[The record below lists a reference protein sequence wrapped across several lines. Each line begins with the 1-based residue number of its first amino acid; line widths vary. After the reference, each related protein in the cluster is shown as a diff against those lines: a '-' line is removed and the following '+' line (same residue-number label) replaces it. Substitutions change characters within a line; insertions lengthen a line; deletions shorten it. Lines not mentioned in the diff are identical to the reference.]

1 MRAQTRLPAAL
12 LTLVLAILACDLP
25 IPPISFPT
33 QIVGTAVPPASPDP
47 NRVGTAVAQTLT
59 AAAPGREVT
68 TVPAATA
75 VSPTPEGAGSLLPHA
90 LYYIAPDSA
99 GMTQIFR
106 LEPDGKTSRQLT
118 SEAGS
123 VSDYD
128 VSPVDSGVAYVAK
141 LLHINKD
148 ASERVVLVE
157 GGEVDLN
164 NPFLSTVSSPVFSR
178 DGRTLAYGYKG
189 LQFYSFTTGESRLAI
204 ENQVDEVGGGL
215 MVPRELY
222 SPESYSPDGTK
233 LLVTLSYYEGASSA
247 IYYPAT
253 SSLVRLTGGE
263 GALICCDEVEWS
275 ADSSG
280 LYSASAT
287 AGMFSPGLWRIDAA
301 TGEVT
306 TLIPGDAGGGMFNA
320 AREAYLAPDSQLY
333 FFFGTVSSSEG
344 MFNRASQQPVRSA
357 PDGVT
362 DRTTLSTED
371 FSLLN
376 EALWAPDA
384 SFAVTVTAPAQEI
397 YQGGQAEVLYFDNRQ
412 RVVLARFAQ
421 QLKWGP

>member
-1 MRAQTRLPAAL
+1 MRTQTRLPAAL

-128 VSPVDSGVAYVAK
+128 VSPVDSGVAYVANNQ

-253 SSLVRLTGGE
+253 SSLVRWNVQSRVVADRCRNGRSDHPDPWRCRRWDVQCRPGGVSC
-263 GALICCDEVEWS
+263 ARRS
-275 ADSSG
+275 AIF
-280 LYSASAT
+280 L
-287 AGMFSPGLWRIDAA
+287 LWDGFELRGDVQPRLAA
-301 TGEVT
+301 TRP
-306 TLIPGDAGGGMFNA
+306 LCA
-320 AREAYLAPDSQLY
+320 
-333 FFFGTVSSSEG
+333 
-344 MFNRASQQPVRSA
+344 
-357 PDGVT
+357 
-362 DRTTLSTED
+362 
-371 FSLLN
+371 
-376 EALWAPDA
+376 
-384 SFAVTVTAPAQEI
+384 
-397 YQGGQAEVLYFDNRQ
+397 
-412 RVVLARFAQ
+412 
-421 QLKWGP
+421 